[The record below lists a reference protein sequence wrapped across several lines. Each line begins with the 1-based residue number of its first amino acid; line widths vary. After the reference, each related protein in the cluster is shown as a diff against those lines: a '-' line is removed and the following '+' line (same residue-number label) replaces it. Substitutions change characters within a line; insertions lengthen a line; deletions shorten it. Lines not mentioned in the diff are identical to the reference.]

1 MTIILVGAGAVLFVA
16 LLWLG
21 LRLFDGSREPR
32 HAATGWTPG
41 ELARLR
47 EPEVHH
53 DEYAPAGFL
62 AAPALAPANRDLWP
76 ERRTSPPPWP
86 PEVARP
92 HGQDGDQPP
101 AQVPVAP
108 WRGRRADHQEAD
120 GDLGGS
126 HAPAAAASP
135 LRVESPGP
143 AQLQPPLQGDG
154 VDSAAVT
161 AGPGD
166 LAAAAAAIK
175 ALTLDDYEAA
185 LPGYADPVGAYTGLM
200 AAS

>member
-1 MTIILVGAGAVLFVA
+1 MITVVIVAGCAVLAVG
-16 LLWLG
+16 LIWLA
-21 LRLFDGSREPR
+21 LRLFDGSREPPR

-62 AAPALAPANRDLWP
+62 AAPVLAPANRDLWP

-92 HGQDGDQPP
+92 HGQDGDQPVAGPSGDNPVP
-101 AQVPVAP
+101 AT
-108 WRGRRADHQEAD
+108 GT
-120 GDLGGS
+120 
-126 HAPAAAASP
+126 
-135 LRVESPGP
+135 PGP
-143 AQLQPPLQGDG
+143 APPQPPPRGDG
-154 VDSAAVT
+154 PAAAAVT

-166 LAAAAAAIK
+166 LAAAASAIK
-175 ALTLDDYEAA
+175 HLSLDDYEAA
-185 LPGYADPVGAYTGLM
+185 LPGYADPVGAYTDLM
-200 AAS
+200 AEVTS